1 MHGMRSVGKTDMGED
16 LRRQLFLATMG
27 SVLLYGAETWTLT
40 AQQERALD
48 GVYTRMLQMALGV
61 TWTDHI
67 RNVVLY
73 RDLPCI
79 TDKVRER
86 SMRLS

>member
-1 MHGMRSVGKTDMGED
+1 MIYSGTFGQR
-16 LRRQLFLATMG
+16 LLFVATVE
-27 SVLLYGAETWTLT
+27 SVLLYGAEAWTLT
-40 AQQERALD
+40 AQQERALDGVWMD

-73 RDLPCI
+73 RDLPCV

>member
-1 MHGMRSVGKTDMGED
+1 MTRVWNSDMGED
-16 LRRQLFLATMG
+16 LKRRLFVATVE
-27 SVLLYGAETWTLT
+27 SVLLYWAETWTLT